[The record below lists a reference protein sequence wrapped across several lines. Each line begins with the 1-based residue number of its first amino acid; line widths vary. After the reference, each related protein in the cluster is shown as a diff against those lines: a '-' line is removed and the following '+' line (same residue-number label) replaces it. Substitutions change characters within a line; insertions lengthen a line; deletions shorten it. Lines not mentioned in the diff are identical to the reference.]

1 MLITNINP
9 NKANLNNF
17 KFINRIYACGKLY
30 KTLGYDLLCISED
43 LYNKIELLRANKDV
57 HSVDLDEKAMLNDG
71 SLIDVT
77 LILWREK
84 EYNNIIGCAV
94 EINDTETIR
103 KAKELQSKQSLGIT
117 IE

>member
-1 MLITNINP
+1 MLITSINQK
-9 NKANLNNF
+9 KANLNNF

-30 KTLGYDLLCISED
+30 EILGYDLLCISED
-43 LYNKIELLRANKDV
+43 LFNKIELLRANKDV
-57 HSVDLDEKAMLNDG
+57 HIIDLDEKAMLNNG
-71 SLIDVT
+71 SLVDVI

-94 EINDTETIR
+94 DVNDTETIK
-103 KAKELQSKQSLGIT
+103 KAKDLQSKQSLGVT